1 MSRRL
6 ILHAGT
12 HKTGTTSIQKVL
24 ADNREWLQQ
33 RGLYYPP
40 GGSAFGRSDIPH
52 HLFCRA
58 LNGIDPDGPAKSA
71 RFLDEAERA
80 SLPSDT
86 IVLSSEAAYRHVYGY
101 AGWDHFTADDYWP
114 MRVRYLERLAGALAT
129 FDTEVLLFFRD
140 REEFARSLYGEL
152 VLRRKL
158 WQGDPHSFRSAFAP
172 WFDYERQIETF
183 RHTFAKVRVLS
194 YDEACRTGLVAT
206 FFATIGFAM
215 PDGAESV
222 WKRRSSALR
231 RQIWQ
236 SSLREA
242 K

>member
-24 ADNREWLQQ
+24 ADNREWLWR

-40 GGSAFGRSDIPH
+40 GGSAFGGSDIPH

-58 LNGIDPDGPAKSA
+58 FNGIDPEAPAKSA
-71 RFLDEAERA
+71 LFLDEAERA

-86 IVLSSEAAYRHVYGY
+86 VVLSSEAAYRHVYGHG
-101 AGWDHFTADDYWP
+101 GWDHFTADDYWP
-114 MRVRYLERLAGALAT
+114 MRVRYLERLAGALAR

-140 REEFARSLYGEL
+140 PEEFARALYDEL

-158 WQGDPHSFRSAFAP
+158 LQHDPTTFRTALAP
-172 WFDYERQIETF
+172 WFDYERQIGAF
-183 RHTFAKVRVLS
+183 RRAFAKVRVLS
-194 YDEACRTGLVAT
+194 YDEACRTGLIAT
-206 FFATIGFAM
+206 FFAALGFPM
-215 PDGAESV
+215 PDGAGSV
-222 WKRRSSALR
+222 WRRRSSDLG
-231 RQIWQ
+231 RQIWLG
-236 SSLREA
+236 SLPEA